1 MIPEKKYPDLS
12 ECKFKGILSE
22 EERAELENARVRPY
36 NLELGQYKI
45 TLTSRSIFWCNMS
58 KDMEVEIYDLIKD
71 ENLSLAK
78 FTTTYEINKKE
89 SLKVT
94 QHIVFFR
101 V

>member
-1 MIPEKKYPDLS
+1 
-12 ECKFKGILSE
+12 
-22 EERAELENARVRPY
+22 
-36 NLELGQYKI
+36 
-45 TLTSRSIFWCNMS
+45 
-58 KDMEVEIYDLIKD
+58 MEVEIYDLIKD